1 MADIAATWMR
11 GGTSKCWVFQ
21 RDELEVPGWS
31 RDDVLLR
38 VFGSPDPRQVD
49 GVGGGTSTTSKAV
62 IVSPSA
68 AGTDWDVDYTF
79 AQVGIEEQRVDWGSN
94 CGNCSSVIGLYAV
107 RNGWV
112 PAVADETVVRVH
124 NTNTNQLI
132 MLHVRTPGGVIDEN
146 GTEFIPGVPFP
157 GIGVQL
163 SFVDPAGVT
172 TGALFPS
179 GSVTDTLD
187 GPDGPVEVT
196 LIDAG
201 APVVIVSADA
211 VGLTGNET
219 PSEMDARPDVLA
231 LLEDLRRQGAV
242 KMALAADK
250 ASAARAIPK
259 LALVAEAS
267 GDDADLTVRMASM
280 GKVHPALAITGSVAL
295 TMAAREPGSVIAQRM
310 PTLTGE
316 EFRMAT
322 PAGVVT
328 TWTGEHS
335 GAPFV
340 RVLRTTRR
348 LAEATLILPDREV
361 TPPAAVSSDK
371 STSSHFSA
379 PRTHERVGGDR

>member
-132 MLHVRTPGGVIDEN
+132 MLHVRTPGGVVDE
-146 GTEFIPGVPFP
+146 TR
-157 GIGVQL
+157 
-163 SFVDPAGVT
+163 D
-172 TGALFPS
+172 
-179 GSVTDTLD
+179 
-187 GPDGPVEVT
+187 
-196 LIDAG
+196 
-201 APVVIVSADA
+201 
-211 VGLTGNET
+211 
-219 PSEMDARPDVLA
+219 R
-231 LLEDLRRQGAV
+231 
-242 KMALAADK
+242 
-250 ASAARAIPK
+250 
-259 LALVAEAS
+259 
-267 GDDADLTVRMASM
+267 
-280 GKVHPALAITGSVAL
+280 VHPGRAV
-295 TMAAREPGSVIAQRM
+295 PGHQR
-310 PTLTGE
+310 
-316 EFRMAT
+316 A
-322 PAGVVT
+322 VVVRRPSRSHDRSPVSERQRDRHP
-328 TWTGEHS
+328 GRPRRS
-335 GAPFV
+335 G
-340 RVLRTTRR
+340 
-348 LAEATLILPDREV
+348 
-361 TPPAAVSSDK
+361 
-371 STSSHFSA
+371 
-379 PRTHERVGGDR
+379 GGDTD